1 MLTLQ
6 QKLLS
11 QLLLSILLVPI
22 LWSSLIKLF
31 TLHHNIVLFM
41 HLISSP
47 LDWSISLMY
56 YQFLSSVIL
65 YKSSLLLVLP
75 ALILSQM
82 VFLKLILLLFKLNIN
97 VLWTLLLKLLCL
109 ILDQLIIRINMFG
122 WLLII

>member
-1 MLTLQ
+1 
-6 QKLLS
+6 
-11 QLLLSILLVPI
+11 
-22 LWSSLIKLF
+22 
-31 TLHHNIVLFM
+31 
-41 HLISSP
+41 
-47 LDWSISLMY
+47 MY